1 MNLMKF
7 TTALPTKNPIVY
19 FGCSAII
26 WQFQYSNAETI
37 NLWDELSRVS
47 GQNII
52 ELMSSWTKQMGFP
65 LVNVEQRIESGKRI
79 LKLRQERFILD
90 GKSDDQDL
98 VWKIPINICAE
109 SSPDRAKFKILM
121 TDRAQEFELEGVQ
134 PNKWIKLNQGNAG
147 FYRVQ
152 YTDEM
157 LESFLPA
164 IKNKKMHA
172 MDRFGIAN
180 DLFSLV
186 ESERIPATNFLDFIQ
201 ACSNEDNHIVWEALD
216 SGLEQISK
224 ILMVYKDGTTQKRFH
239 CFVNN
244 ILSPIAE
251 IVGWES
257 NPNEDSQISFL
268 RATILNRLAHSSHPE
283 TIKTALQKF
292 KKHFED
298 KVDLDKDL

>member
-1 MNLMKF
+1 MLCNYLGEPIF
-7 TTALPTKNPIVY
+7 QEALRNYLK
-19 FGCSAII
+19 
-26 WQFQYSNAETI
+26 QFQYSNAETI

-79 LKLRQERFILD
+79 LKLRQGRFILD

-121 TDRAQEFELEGVQ
+121 TDREQEFELEGVQ
-134 PNKWIKLNQGNAG
+134 PNEWIKLNQGNAG

-152 YTDEM
+152 YSNEM

-180 DLFSLV
+180 DLFALVSLRDFLEDGPKGQVTKFEVSPPTPTSILFYILV
-186 ESERIPATNFLDFIQ
+186 E
-201 ACSNEDNHIVWEALD
+201 
-216 SGLEQISK
+216 
-224 ILMVYKDGTTQKRFH
+224 
-239 CFVNN
+239 
-244 ILSPIAE
+244 
-251 IVGWES
+251 
-257 NPNEDSQISFL
+257 
-268 RATILNRLAHSSHPE
+268 
-283 TIKTALQKF
+283 
-292 KKHFED
+292 
-298 KVDLDKDL
+298 